1 MFQPRLET
9 WASPPIPV
17 PVCSS
22 KGPQH
27 MRWENDFHVSILN
40 RETGKQAFTVL
51 PFVIL
56 ERLTKVNF
64 SLMLVTFFRHC
75 GQYDEVL

>member
-1 MFQPRLET
+1 
-9 WASPPIPV
+9 
-17 PVCSS
+17 
-22 KGPQH
+22 
-27 MRWENDFHVSILN
+27 MRWENDFHVSILQ
-40 RETGKQAFTVL
+40 REAGKQAFTVL

-56 ERLTKVNF
+56 ERLTQVNF